1 MKITTPKDWLRDVY
15 ISKRLPTQIRDADGN
30 VSYAYAT
37 PVLYKVNHQ
46 PVSSSSDIQL
56 YGADAKQ
63 VHLGV
68 FIDYSFLDINEF
80 DKAYLLGF
88 TPVGETVIGHN
99 ANFTV
104 DKVLDGNRC
113 HLVYFKKLPGLAN
126 ARI

>member
-1 MKITTPKDWLRDVY
+1 MKIITPKDWLRDVY
-15 ISKRLPTQIRDADGN
+15 IAKRLLPQIRDADGN
-30 VSYAYAT
+30 VSYLYGT

-46 PVSSSSDIQL
+46 PISSTSDIQM

-63 VHLGV
+63 VHLGIFV
-68 FIDYSFLDINEF
+68 DYPFIDINEF

-88 TPVGETVIGHN
+88 TPTGETIVGSK
-99 ANFTV
+99 ANYTV

-113 HLVYFKKLPGLAN
+113 VLVYFKKLPGLAN